1 MLGIRR
7 KNICY
12 NGYSGILRHLQRAG
26 AFLFRTLGGET
37 VAKKDELGDGKNQN
51 DAVEDLRTALAKL
64 ALKTID
70 DINNKRVHKPEE
82 MYNALVSIYNA
93 IK

>member
-1 MLGIRR
+1 M
-7 KNICY
+7 
-12 NGYSGILRHLQRAG
+12 ATVE
-26 AFLFRTLGGET
+26 FLSTCKERVLIYFFWTLGGET
-37 VAKKDELGDGKNQN
+37 VAKKDELGGVETQN
-51 DAVEDLRTALAKL
+51 DAVEQLRTALANL